1 MAEEKISL
9 KVVKLALLG
18 DSAVGKTALCHALL
32 NLDFSEDA
40 LASIGID
47 KLETKF
53 PLKNGKEIKLI
64 LWDTAGQERFRSM
77 AMQTLRAVQ
86 GIVVVFDV
94 TAKRTFENVNLWLED
109 IKECIDNPCLVL
121 FGNKADMPNEKWE
134 VTKEEAEQYAKKMN
148 LQYFETSA
156 KTKQGLDEG
165 FSFIVNKAYD
175 TAKAQQ
181 GIIIDD
187 DEQKEEEDE
196 YVNGCFGKKKKKK
209 KKNKDKDGSKDKEKV
224 KDKSKKK

>member
-77 AMQTLRAVQ
+77 AKQTLRAVQ

-156 KTKQGLDEG
+156 KTKKGLNEG
-165 FSFIVNKAYD
+165 FSYIVNESYNKLGGGD
-175 TAKAQQ
+175 D
-181 GIIIDD
+181 GIKID
-187 DEQKEEEDE
+187 EDE
-196 YVNGCFGKKKKKK
+196 WEIVNGCFGKKKRRKKK
-209 KKNKDKDGSKDKEKV
+209 TVKK
-224 KDKSKKK
+224 

>member
-77 AMQTLRAVQ
+77 AKQTLRAVQ

-181 GIIIDD
+181 GIIIDG
-187 DEQKEEEDE
+187 DEQKEEEYE

>member
-47 KLETKF
+47 KLETKY

-77 AMQTLRAVQ
+77 AKQTLRAVQ

-181 GIIIDD
+181 GIIIDG
-187 DEQKEEEDE
+187 DEQKEEEYE

>member
-32 NLDFSEDA
+32 NLDFSEDS

-47 KLETKF
+47 KLETKY

-77 AMQTLRAVQ
+77 AKQTLRAVQ

-121 FGNKADMPNEKWE
+121 FGNKADMPNEKWK

>member
-77 AMQTLRAVQ
+77 AKQTLRAVQ

-94 TAKRTFENVNLWLED
+94 TAKRTFKNVNLWLED

-181 GIIIDD
+181 GIIIDG
-187 DEQKEEEDE
+187 DEQKEEEYE

>member
-32 NLDFSEDA
+32 NLDFSEDS

-47 KLETKF
+47 RLETKY

-77 AMQTLRAVQ
+77 AKQTLRAVQ

-121 FGNKADMPNEKWE
+121 FGNKADMPNEKWK

>member
-77 AMQTLRAVQ
+77 AKQTLRAVQ

-121 FGNKADMPNEKWE
+121 FGNKADMTNEKWK

-181 GIIIDD
+181 GIIIDG
-187 DEQKEEEDE
+187 DEQKKEEYE

>member
-64 LWDTAGQERFRSM
+64 LWDTAGQERFSSM

-181 GIIIDD
+181 GIIIDG
-187 DEQKEEEDE
+187 DEQKKEEYE

>member
-47 KLETKF
+47 RLETKY

-77 AMQTLRAVQ
+77 AKQTLRAVQ

-94 TAKRTFENVNLWLED
+94 TSKRTFENVNLWLED

-121 FGNKADMPNEKWE
+121 FGNKADMPNEKWK

>member
-77 AMQTLRAVQ
+77 AKQTLRAVQ

-94 TAKRTFENVNLWLED
+94 TAKRTFKNVNLWLED

-181 GIIIDD
+181 GIIIDG
-187 DEQKEEEDE
+187 DEQKEEYE

>member
-47 KLETKF
+47 RLETKY

-77 AMQTLRAVQ
+77 AKQTLRAVQ

-156 KTKQGLDEG
+156 KTKQGLDKG

>member
-1 MAEEKISL
+1 MAEDKISL

-18 DSAVGKTALCHALL
+18 DSSVGKTALCNSLM
-32 NLDFSEDA
+32 NLEFSEDA

-77 AMQTLRAVQ
+77 ALKTLRAVQ

-94 TAKRTFENVNLWLED
+94 TQKKTFESVNSWLEE
-109 IKECIDNPCLVL
+109 IKECLDNPCLVL
-121 FGNKADMPNEKWE
+121 LGNKIDKIKEEWE
-134 VTKEEAEQYAKKMN
+134 VTKEEAEKYAKSLN
-148 LQYFETSA
+148 LAYFETSA
-156 KTKQGLDEG
+156 KTKQGLNDA

-175 TAKAQQ
+175 KVKIQN
-181 GIIIDD
+181 GINL
-187 DEQKEEEDE
+187 EEEEEKEDEYE
-196 YVNGCFGKKKKKK
+196 YVNGCFGKKKRRK
-209 KKNKDKDGSKDKEKV
+209 KKNKGKEGDKDKNKV

>member
-47 KLETKF
+47 RLETKY

-77 AMQTLRAVQ
+77 AKQTLRAVQ

-121 FGNKADMPNEKWE
+121 FGNKADMPNEKWK

>member
-9 KVVKLALLG
+9 KAVKLALLG

-47 KLETKF
+47 RLETKY

-77 AMQTLRAVQ
+77 AKQTLRAVQ

-121 FGNKADMPNEKWE
+121 FGNKADMPNEKWK

-156 KTKQGLDEG
+156 KTKKGLNEG
-165 FSFIVNKAYD
+165 FSYIVNESYNKLGGGD
-175 TAKAQQ
+175 D
-181 GIIIDD
+181 GIKID
-187 DEQKEEEDE
+187 EDE
-196 YVNGCFGKKKKKK
+196 WEIVNGCFGKKKRRKKK
-209 KKNKDKDGSKDKEKV
+209 TVKK
-224 KDKSKKK
+224 

>member
-47 KLETKF
+47 KLETKY

-77 AMQTLRAVQ
+77 AKQTLRAVQ

-94 TAKRTFENVNLWLED
+94 TAKRTFKNVNLWLED

-181 GIIIDD
+181 GIIIDG
-187 DEQKEEEDE
+187 DEQKEEEYE